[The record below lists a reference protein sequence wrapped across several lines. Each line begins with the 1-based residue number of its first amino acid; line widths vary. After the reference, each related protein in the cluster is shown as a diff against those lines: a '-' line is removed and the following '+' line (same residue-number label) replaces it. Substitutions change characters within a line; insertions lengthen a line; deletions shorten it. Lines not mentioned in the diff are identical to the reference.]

1 MAAPR
6 ELRLETPGEAPA
18 PEAAAAPAALPDA
31 AALLSALSPD
41 ERAALLS
48 AAAASI
54 ASAAQRA
61 GVALPP
67 PGDEQYPDE
76 ADIDPATVPFGT
88 AMRSKQGWV
97 VSTAPDPR
105 NLLK

>member
-6 ELRLETPGEAPA
+6 ELRLETPGEASA
-18 PEAAAAPAALPDA
+18 PEPAAAPAALPEA
-31 AALLSALSPD
+31 SALLAALSPD

-54 ASAAQRA
+54 ASAAQRT

-76 ADIDPATVPFGT
+76 SEVDPATIPFNT
-88 AMRSKQGWV
+88 ARRVRQGWL
-97 VSTAPDPR
+97 VSTAPEPR
-105 NLLK
+105 ATLK